1 MNLTLTLSDWL
12 QLAGHFAGLSL
23 LGVGG
28 AITTAPE
35 MQRYLVLQ
43 QQWLSQQQFGS
54 SIALAQAAPGPN
66 ILFIALLG
74 WNVGLNAAGG
84 FGAGA
89 VAWWQ
94 GLLGLVLAMTGSL
107 LPSCTL
113 NYLATRW
120 AQRNQHLLAVRAFKT
135 GMAPVVVGLLVSI
148 GWLLGAA
155 HDQPARDWPLWLL
168 TAIVTLLVWRTKL
181 HLLLLMAAGA
191 LLGALGLV

>member
-1 MNLTLTLSDWL
+1 MNITMTPSDWL
-12 QLAGHFAGLSL
+12 DLATHFASLSL

-28 AITTAPE
+28 AITTTPE

-43 QQWLSQQQFGS
+43 QHWLSPQQFGN

-66 ILFIALLG
+66 ILFIALMG

-84 FGAGA
+84 LGAGA
-89 VAWWQ
+89 TAWWQ
-94 GLLGLVLAMTGSL
+94 ALLGMALAMLGSL

-120 AQRNQHLLAVRAFKT
+120 AHRNQHLLAVRAFKT
-135 GMAPVVVGLLVSI
+135 GMSPIVIGLLLSI
-148 GWLLGAA
+148 GWLLSAA

-168 TAIVTLLVWRTKL
+168 TACTTLLVWKTRL
-181 HLLLLMAAGA
+181 HLLVLMATGA
-191 LLGALGLV
+191 LLGSLGLV

>member
-1 MNLTLTLSDWL
+1 MNITMTPSDWL
-12 QLAGHFAGLSL
+12 DLATHFASLSL

-28 AITTAPE
+28 AITTTPE

-43 QQWLSQQQFGS
+43 QHWLSPQQFGN

-66 ILFIALLG
+66 ILFIALMG

-84 FGAGA
+84 LGAGA
-89 VAWWQ
+89 TAWWQ
-94 GLLGLVLAMTGSL
+94 ALLGMALAMLGSL

-120 AQRNQHLLAVRAFKT
+120 AHRNQHLLAVRAFKT
-135 GMAPVVVGLLVSI
+135 GMSPIVIGLLLSI
-148 GWLLGAA
+148 GWLLSAA

-168 TAIVTLLVWRTKL
+168 TACTTLLVWKTRL
-181 HLLLLMAAGA
+181 HLLVLMAAGA
-191 LLGALGLV
+191 LLGSLGLV